1 VYLYISTHIIRRTK
15 VFCRDTTS
23 ERRKKSDGR
32 GPTNKI
38 LNYGTVG
45 SPKGGLILRVPNKY
59 KNIILNVYMYD
70 INLLLNFYL
79 NLLLNLLLNR
89 NLNLCGDGAPIV
101 GSDFN
106 MSSRLNKGL

>member
-1 VYLYISTHIIRRTK
+1 MRRTK
-15 VFCRDTTS
+15 VFSRDTTS

-89 NLNLCGDGAPIV
+89 NLNLLLNRNLNLCGDGVPIV